1 MKNYASAGSEGGG
14 GGNFSL
20 TTSGSTEIQDEFR
33 SERINTIKYVLTI
46 PEMVRRMTNFHS
58 KYLHKFTNVYFGNKS
73 DSRAAE
79 PRGELAW
86 ASTLLVGS
94 GCCGGCTSHSNIFN
108 WLTISFLFFRCSF
121 VFSFFRSIV
130 PSVSF
135 SPAFFLQ
142 DVLESRS
149 EKILQKTTKFEDRR
163 ELVRKSMKPILG
175 LPSRRQSTAHE
186 IPVSS
191 YLRGESEQS
200 NKQTNQPDV

>member
-1 MKNYASAGSEGGG
+1 MKGEGGAG
-14 GGNFSL
+14 TQAKRTILLNAPKRTQCSFIDFSL

-135 SPAFFLQ
+135 SPAFFYKTCL
-142 DVLESRS
+142 SRDPKNSS
-149 EKILQKTTKFEDRR
+149 EDYKI
-163 ELVRKSMKPILG
+163 
-175 LPSRRQSTAHE
+175 
-186 IPVSS
+186 
-191 YLRGESEQS
+191 
-200 NKQTNQPDV
+200 